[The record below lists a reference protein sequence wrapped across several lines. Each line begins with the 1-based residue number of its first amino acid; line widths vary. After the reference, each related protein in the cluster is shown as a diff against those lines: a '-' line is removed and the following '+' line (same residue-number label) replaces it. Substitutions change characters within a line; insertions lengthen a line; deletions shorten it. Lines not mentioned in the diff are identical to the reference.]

1 MSISGLNYS
10 SKYNHTKLSSADFCD
25 ISQVHLTAD
34 CELIHSL
41 KKTDGYGINYLKCS
55 LSLYNSFFFFKAL
68 KYTRDKGNWAIT
80 RQNLLKCREVR
91 HYTSEALTLT
101 GKRSNRHFADAN
113 EVNIVFF
120 FK

>member
-41 KKTDGYGINYLKCS
+41 KKN
-55 LSLYNSFFFFKAL
+55 
-68 KYTRDKGNWAIT
+68 
-80 RQNLLKCREVR
+80 
-91 HYTSEALTLT
+91 
-101 GKRSNRHFADAN
+101 
-113 EVNIVFF
+113 
-120 FK
+120 